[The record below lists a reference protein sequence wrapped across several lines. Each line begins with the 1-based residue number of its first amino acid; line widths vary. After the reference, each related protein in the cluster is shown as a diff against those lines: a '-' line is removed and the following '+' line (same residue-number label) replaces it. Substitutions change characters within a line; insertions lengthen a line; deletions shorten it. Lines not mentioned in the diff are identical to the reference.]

1 MISIHNCSA
10 IKIRFAMA
18 KANSGIFCF
27 RELLFKKKNLPK
39 MKSHQQTHKLNV
51 CRNFEIKYKND
62 IFV

>member
-1 MISIHNCSA
+1 
-10 IKIRFAMA
+10 MA

-27 RELLFKKKNLPK
+27 RELLFKKKNWPK
-39 MKSHQQTHKLNV
+39 MESHEQTHKLNV